1 MFDKGSFIEVMGE
14 WAQTVI
20 CGRAR
25 LVCIVFFLRMLRV
38 DHHSTDSHSL
48 A

>member
-1 MFDKGSFIEVMGE
+1 MFDKGSIIEVMGE

-25 LVCIVFFLRMLRV
+25 LVYIVFFLVLMFPSNCNVR
-38 DHHSTDSHSL
+38 
-48 A
+48 